1 MPDLS
6 KTIFVDESGDT
17 GLPRDNEA
25 SIYTIAAV
33 SIEQDRLN
41 EYKKRSK
48 EIVKKFAGSGEL
60 KSSSI
65 GNKQG
70 RRKKVLKA
78 IAKASFPFYCLVID
92 KQRIWRD
99 SGLRFK
105 PVFYK
110 FLHRMFYNR
119 IKKSLINI
127 NVISDPFGHTDFMA
141 GFVNYIRTK
150 SNLFES
156 IEFIPSSEEDLL
168 QITDVLAGSIRRV
181 YLNKD
186 TKENLKILKYPSIPI
201 EEWPPNKIRFS
212 GFYDNSKETKYD
224 RIIRRIALCAARDFF
239 HENISKKNQELRSLA
254 EAVRFLLYKYHI
266 DPTKYVF
273 KKEII
278 KHLKNLELPSN
289 ERVIL
294 SRIRD
299 HGLIISSTEDG
310 VKIPYNSK
318 DIQMWIERVN
328 SQVVPYL
335 ERLKRA
341 RNDILI
347 ATQSE
352 YDIVKEENFPD
363 LLNYIKKSIDK

>member
-1 MPDLS
+1 MPELS

-17 GLPRDNEA
+17 GLPRDDEP
-25 SIYTIAAV
+25 SIYTIAAI
-33 SIEQDRLN
+33 SIDQDRLK
-41 EYKKRSK
+41 EYKKHSEK
-48 EIVKKFAGSGEL
+48 IVKTFAGPGEL

-65 GNKQG
+65 GNNQN
-70 RRKKVLKA
+70 RRRKVLKA

-110 FLHRMFYNR
+110 FLHRMFYTR
-119 IKKSLINI
+119 IKKSLINMNI
-127 NVISDPFGHTDFMA
+127 ISDPFGHTDFMT
-141 GFVNYIRTK
+141 GFINYMRAK

-156 IEFIPSSEEDLL
+156 IKFISSSEEDLL
-168 QITDVLAGSIRRV
+168 QITDVIAGSIRRV
-181 YLNKD
+181 YLNEDPKG
-186 TKENLKILKYPSIPI
+186 NLKILKYPSIPI
-201 EEWPPNKIRFS
+201 EEWPPNRIRFS
-212 GFYDNSKETKYD
+212 EFYDDSKETRYD
-224 RIIRRIALCAARDFF
+224 SIIRRIALCAARNFF
-239 HENISKKNQELRSLA
+239 HENISSNNQELRSLA

-266 DPTKYVF
+266 DPTEYVF

-278 KHLKNLELPSN
+278 DHLKNLHIHSN
-289 ERVIL
+289 ERVLL

-318 DIQMWIERVN
+318 DIQMWIERIN

-335 ERLKRA
+335 ERLKKA
-341 RNDILI
+341 RNDILL
-347 ATQSE
+347 ATQNE
-352 YDIVKEENFPD
+352 YDIVKEDNFPD
-363 LLNYIKKSIDK
+363 LLNYIKKSIDA